1 MSLKFTAL
9 IKLGWGTRSSLKS
22 FKDLNFPCS
31 LNPYCIII
39 LPLAD
44 SIDVEEPK
52 DDEYT
57 WEPIKNKLRKQVK
70 FLREN
75 LFNLSV

>member
-1 MSLKFTAL
+1 MLLKFTAL
-9 IKLGWGTRSSLKS
+9 INLSWGTWSSLKS
-22 FKDLNFPCS
+22 FKDLNSPYS

-44 SIDVEEPK
+44 SIDIKEQR
-52 DDEYT
+52 DDEYP

-75 LFNLSV
+75 LFNVSV